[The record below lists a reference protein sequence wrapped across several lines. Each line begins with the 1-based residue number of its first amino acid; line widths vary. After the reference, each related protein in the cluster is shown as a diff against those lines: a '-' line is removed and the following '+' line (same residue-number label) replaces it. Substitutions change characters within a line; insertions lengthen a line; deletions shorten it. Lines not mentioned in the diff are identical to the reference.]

1 MDKEYSLVEYSKD
14 FATSIGEYSA
24 YELDVLLCL
33 AYAARQAV
41 DNSNVSTEEDLEL
54 ELDTSMVKKNLK
66 GNVTNKRIEEAILKI
81 FDAKVFFKS
90 EKYKEARHIF
100 NRLTFDD
107 DYKKIIFT
115 LKKEYINLLFNLSG
129 NFTRHEI
136 LEFTSLKGK
145 YAKKIYQI
153 IMSYKNIGKWEF
165 KAEEFRKILDC
176 PEKYRWSD
184 IETKSMKNV
193 REELIKNTNIKTV
206 ELEKIKSGRAITKV
220 VLKWSFDSPEILSPM
235 EKAFKGIEEV
245 KPEESKKRLEISRD
259 PLTPFEEQMVEII
272 EKATGEPRPFV
283 PRNSSEYAWQM
294 RYYIET
300 MNEKQ
305 REEMKKEKQEG
316 ENDQK
321 EKC

>member
-1 MDKEYSLVEYSKD
+1 MNKEYSLVEYSKD

-66 GNVTNKRIEEAILKI
+66 GNITNKRIEEAILKI

-206 ELEKIKSGRAITKV
+206 ELEKIKSGRTITKV
-220 VLKWSFDSPEILSPM
+220 ILKWSFDSPEILSPM
-235 EKAFKGIEEV
+235 EKVFKGMEETKIEEKERPMASV
-245 KPEESKKRLEISRD
+245 NTA
-259 PLTPFEEQMVEII
+259 PLTEGEEEVIKMI
-272 EKATGEPRPFV
+272 EKLTGNPRPSIPKNNIGYRV
-283 PRNSSEYAWQM
+283 AME
-294 RYYIET
+294 YYIKT
-300 MNEKQ
+300 FGGT
-305 REEMKKEKQEG
+305 KEYKKQEG
-316 ENDQK
+316 EDEQK
-321 EKC
+321 